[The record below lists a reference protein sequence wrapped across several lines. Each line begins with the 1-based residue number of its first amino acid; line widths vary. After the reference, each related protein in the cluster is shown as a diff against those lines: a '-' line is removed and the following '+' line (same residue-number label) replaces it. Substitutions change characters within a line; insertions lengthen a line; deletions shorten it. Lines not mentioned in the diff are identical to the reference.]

1 MSDKPG
7 FYGANVKVFY
17 VHGCSGNDSNTQD
30 GTSGSNHFGSTGA
43 WKTIQKAFD
52 MAATGTVDDA
62 DEIHIMKTTND
73 ALYYRPTAGIGV
85 TWYNRDIAVHGSN
98 STGAVDGTVVEI
110 HGGSAG
116 ATALMYVHQGS
127 GAVDYCNFTNLYFN
141 GADTSTHAVHVKD
154 QTNVDL
160 NWINCRFSSA
170 TDHGFKSGVDTATDN
185 NYMQFVNCRFDNNGD
200 AGIYHSGANHFM
212 VYKSLFDNNVGIGA
226 YLSQNIKIAESVFY
240 GNTGNG
246 CEVSNGSNISNC
258 VFDSNRGA
266 QGGLVIRGS
275 RNGWGMNNIYSNN
288 TQYGIYVWGGRPQS
302 ELNPV
307 FYNNGG
313 TYTGNELKVQNMTTT
328 GTVEFVDPANLD
340 FTPKPTSSSIGAG
353 QSQPFAYFGSTAD
366 DAGISKWVK
375 TENTSIF

>member
-1 MSDKPG
+1 MGDA
-7 FYGANVKVFY
+7 YGANVKIFY
-17 VHGCSGNDSNTQD
+17 VHGCSGSDGNTQD

-43 WKTIQKAFD
+43 YKTIQYAFD
-52 MAATGTVDDA
+52 LVATGTIDDA

-85 TWYNRDIAVHGSN
+85 TWTSKDVAIHGSN
-98 STGAVDGTVVEI
+98 ATGAVDGTIVEI

-127 GAVDYCNFTNLYFN
+127 GQADYCNFTNLYFN
-141 GADTSTHAVHVKD
+141 GANISTHAVHVKD

-160 NWINCRFSSA
+160 NFINCRFSSG
-170 TDHGFKSGVDTATDN
+170 TTYGFESGVDSATDN
-185 NYMQFVNCRFDNNGD
+185 NYMQLVNCRFDNNGGH
-200 AGIYHSGANHFM
+200 GIEHPGANHMM
-212 VYKSLFDNNVGIGA
+212 VYKSLFDNNTGNGA
-226 YLSQNIKIAESVFY
+226 YFGGNIKIAESVFY

-246 CEVSNGSNISNC
+246 CRVSNGNNISNC
-258 VFDSNRGA
+258 IFDSNRGDC
-266 QGGLVIRGS
+266 GLMVGGS

-288 TQYGIYVWGGRPQS
+288 TGVGITCQNDRPQS

-307 FYNNGG
+307 FYNNGTG
-313 TYTGNELKVQNMTTT
+313 FTGNELKVQNMTTT
-328 GTVEFVDPANLD
+328 GKVEFVDPANLD

-375 TENTSIF
+375 TETISII